1 METIEQLNRILL
13 APSFSDSDNET
24 TMSTKI
30 NPPDYSNKTY
40 EQYKIEL
47 QAWQK
52 VTSLTAEKQ
61 GIAIALSLPES
72 DSSCIRQRVFEELS
86 LEDLGSNDGM
96 KKLFNFLDEKLGK
109 DDLADSLEKFE
120 DFDDFV
126 RLDDQAISDFIT
138 QFDQRYNRI
147 VKKGMKLP
155 AEILAFQLLKRA
167 KITSD
172 EKLLVLT
179 GMDYSQ
185 KETLYDQAK
194 KSLKKFKGKEAGCR
208 ETQNPAIKIEPAFI
222 AENEDAF
229 VAAGYK
235 VVPLGRSNWRGRSGP
250 IRYRG
255 PTRGAGVQ
263 RKVNPPGKD
272 GRPITC
278 RACGSYRH
286 LIADCPDSWEN
297 QDKNALANEVM
308 NTAVLFTGNKKDDI
322 VRFGVESRCCAVLDS
337 ACTSTVC
344 GIGWMRSFLECL
356 ESSERDKVIKRPG
369 EKTFKFG
376 GGELLKSM
384 GAYEIPVTLAGKKV
398 TIAADVVESDIPLLL
413 SAETMK
419 AAKVKLNLEDDTAEI
434 LGSVVALDF
443 TSAGHYCVPLDNA
456 SNRSV
461 ESVCAV
467 DLGALGDAERVKALL
482 KLHRQ
487 FAHPPTKKL
496 ASLLKDAG
504 VWQDEF
510 FSRTRIDS
518 GEM

>member
-86 LEDLGSNDGM
+86 LEDLGSKDGM
-96 KKLFNFLDEKLGK
+96 KILFNFLDEKLGK

-126 RLDDQAISDFIT
+126 RLDDQVISDFIT

-155 AEILAFQLLKRA
+155 SEILAFQLLKRA

-194 KSLKKFKGKEAGCR
+194 KSLKKFKGKEAGYR

-222 AENEDAF
+222 VENEDAF

-250 IRYRG
+250 I
-255 PTRGAGVQ
+255 
-263 RKVNPPGKD
+263 
-272 GRPITC
+272 
-278 RACGSYRH
+278 
-286 LIADCPDSWEN
+286 
-297 QDKNALANEVM
+297 
-308 NTAVLFTGNKKDDI
+308 
-322 VRFGVESRCCAVLDS
+322 
-337 ACTSTVC
+337 
-344 GIGWMRSFLECL
+344 
-356 ESSERDKVIKRPG
+356 
-369 EKTFKFG
+369 
-376 GGELLKSM
+376 
-384 GAYEIPVTLAGKKV
+384 
-398 TIAADVVESDIPLLL
+398 
-413 SAETMK
+413 
-419 AAKVKLNLEDDTAEI
+419 
-434 LGSVVALDF
+434 
-443 TSAGHYCVPLDNA
+443 
-456 SNRSV
+456 
-461 ESVCAV
+461 
-467 DLGALGDAERVKALL
+467 
-482 KLHRQ
+482 
-487 FAHPPTKKL
+487 
-496 ASLLKDAG
+496 
-504 VWQDEF
+504 
-510 FSRTRIDS
+510 
-518 GEM
+518 